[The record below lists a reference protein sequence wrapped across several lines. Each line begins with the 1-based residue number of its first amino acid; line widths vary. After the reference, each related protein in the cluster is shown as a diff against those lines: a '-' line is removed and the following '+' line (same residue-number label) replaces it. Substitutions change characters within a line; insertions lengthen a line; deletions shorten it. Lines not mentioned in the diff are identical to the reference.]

1 MVAALGWARMEVEEP
16 LFLGAEVGVLGG
28 QREGVG

>member
-16 LFLGAEVGVLGG
+16 LVLGAEVRVLGEQPEDLG
-28 QREGVG
+28 